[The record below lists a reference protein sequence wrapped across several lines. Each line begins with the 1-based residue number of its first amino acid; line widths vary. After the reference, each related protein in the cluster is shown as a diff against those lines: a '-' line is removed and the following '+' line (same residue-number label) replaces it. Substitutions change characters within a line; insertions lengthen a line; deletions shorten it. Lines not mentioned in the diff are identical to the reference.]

1 MADVPPET
9 NFGRELVVEARNLAT
24 LLPPTDRSR
33 VADALVD
40 YFVGR
45 GLLDDAVEVAVQ
57 LDGSANAF
65 SRIALR
71 CLDASDFNGALRV
84 AELAQDSTA
93 RDRVL
98 AAITSRMAQSR
109 RTKGGIVVAARI
121 SDRAARIDA
130 LTNAAQSM
138 YPRDSSALPYLL
150 GALDLL
156 RGDTTAAW
164 RRDNLAFLL
173 LELGDWRG
181 VHLADSA
188 GRTSTE
194 RVLFLGNLA
203 GRLRDRNNERVADS
217 LDTMARAIAT
227 AGGGDGAALWR
238 AYWGNRHAGAADSAF
253 VLTLGTIEDASAG
266 NQYLARVAQ
275 YYVQKFDM
283 NRPRQIAE
291 LLLARGDTNSALTV
305 LANLVQRV
313 ASSRQA
319 DSRTHGVDLWRI
331 LQELRRISAV
341 SERWSQSGH
350 AGNAVAA
357 MSRADLPR
365 VRELVAD
372 SGLQVLGRWG
382 HSQFIATLM
391 GVDIHAA
398 ISLALQLED
407 TAQRDYQ
414 LRIAAERQS
423 GAGYGDDALRT
434 MALIGNGSVRAQ
446 ATLSVARQRVQNG
459 DTTGVRAMVLE
470 AMPNL
475 DATGDS
481 WTLSYHLSALVGRLQ
496 LFDEARRWLLALPE
510 NLRALAMALVASR
523 LSG

>member
-1 MADVPPET
+1 
-9 NFGRELVVEARNLAT
+9 
-24 LLPPTDRSR
+24 
-33 VADALVD
+33 
-40 YFVGR
+40 
-45 GLLDDAVEVAVQ
+45 
-57 LDGSANAF
+57 
-65 SRIALR
+65 
-71 CLDASDFNGALRV
+71 
-84 AELAQDSTA
+84 
-93 RDRVL
+93 
-98 AAITSRMAQSR
+98 
-109 RTKGGIVVAARI
+109 
-121 SDRAARIDA
+121 
-130 LTNAAQSM
+130 
-138 YPRDSSALPYLL
+138 
-150 GALDLL
+150 
-156 RGDTTAAW
+156 
-164 RRDNLAFLL
+164 
-173 LELGDWRG
+173 
-181 VHLADSA
+181 
-188 GRTSTE
+188 
-194 RVLFLGNLA
+194 
-203 GRLRDRNNERVADS
+203 
-217 LDTMARAIAT
+217 
-227 AGGGDGAALWR
+227 
-238 AYWGNRHAGAADSAF
+238 
-253 VLTLGTIEDASAG
+253 
-266 NQYLARVAQ
+266 
-275 YYVQKFDM
+275 
-283 NRPRQIAE
+283 
-291 LLLARGDTNSALTV
+291 LARGDTNSALTV